1 MTKWK
6 HVINT
11 SLLQPLMTQAFY
23 DVLAIKPTYL
33 GITLGPYYIEIM
45 ACRGLISCETETTKK
60 MLMAQYIIGQ

>member
-33 GITLGPYYIEIM
+33 GITLFPYSIITM
-45 ACRGLISCETETTKK
+45 KDVSSGQHKK
-60 MLMAQYIIGQ
+60 TRQHHTAT